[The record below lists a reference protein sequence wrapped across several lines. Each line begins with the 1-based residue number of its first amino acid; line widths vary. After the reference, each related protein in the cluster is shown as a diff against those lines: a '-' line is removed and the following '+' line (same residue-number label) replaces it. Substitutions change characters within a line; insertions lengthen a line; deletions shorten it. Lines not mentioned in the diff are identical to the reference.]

1 MIGAMYSGTN
11 IKSYGKK
18 KFLVS
23 FQLVVKYRITII
35 MLVETDIITKQA
47 EMLTTLIL
55 TEFLQTAWP

>member
-1 MIGAMYSGTN
+1 MIGAMYSGKN

-23 FQLVVKYRITII
+23 FQLIVKYRITLI
-35 MLVETDIITKQA
+35 MLVETDIISKQA

>member
-1 MIGAMYSGTN
+1 MIGAMYSGKN

-23 FQLVVKYRITII
+23 FQLIVKYRITII

>member
-1 MIGAMYSGTN
+1 MIGAMYSGKS

-18 KFLVS
+18 KFWVS
-23 FQLVVKYRITII
+23 FQLIVKYRITII